1 MSAGGTGNTRSMSPE
16 STHVTTEAFL
26 ASGLDDWVLVDR
38 RIRARFATGDFTT
51 GLAFVAAIGA
61 EAERADH
68 HPDLALRYTGVDV
81 ALRSHDVGAVT
92 DRDLRLARTI
102 SAIAAELGATSS
114 RSGVHVVEL
123 ALDAADIPAVA
134 RFWSAA
140 VTGSPDHVDGN
151 DVVDPET
158 GELVVW
164 IQQTEPHDEPRQR
177 FHLDVWVAP
186 DAAAERISAILAAGG
201 TLVSDAEAP
210 AFTVLADPE
219 GNKVCI
225 CTCLDRDA

>member
-1 MSAGGTGNTRSMSPE
+1 MSPE

-38 RIRARFATGDFTT
+38 RIRARFATGDFAT

-68 HPDLALRYTGVDV
+68 HPDVALRYGGVDI

-92 DRDLRLARTI
+92 DRDLRLASTI
-102 SAIAAELGATSS
+102 STIATELGVTARRADVRVS
-114 RSGVHVVEL
+114 EL
-123 ALDAADIPAVA
+123 ALDVSDLEAVG

-158 GELVVW
+158 GELIVW
-164 IQQTEPHDEPRQR
+164 LQQTEPHDEPRQR

-186 DAAAERISAILAAGG
+186 DVADERIAAVLAAGG
-201 TLVSDAEAP
+201 TLASDAEAP